1 LYALDMDAQI
11 LAFTGLLLGPGVTV
25 AACSDNTLRV
35 WRHDAPAAPMHTVA
49 LGDQGTSRA
58 VLGENKRC
66 FVGLLVY

>member
-1 LYALDMDAQI
+1 MDAQI

-58 VLGENKRC
+58 WRG
-66 FVGLLVY
+66 G